1 MVSTLR
7 LGVKNIDIN
16 SKVEYNRINVNSE
29 VENKVVDVNPEVGND
44 KGRY

>member
-7 LGVKNIDIN
+7 LGLKNIDIN
-16 SKVEYNRINVNSE
+16 YEVEYNRIDVNSE